1 MWQKFKDGVR
11 NFMIGRNGADQLS
24 MAMLIAGIVLSLLT
38 LITKLAVFNFLGL
51 IILVLTILGFAAY
64 VFCVFR
70 MFSRNLEKR
79 RAENQKFV
87 NFRAN
92 FGTNAKQLMNRLKNM
107 KKYKYF
113 KCPQCGALLRLPRKV
128 GEVTVTCG
136 KCKNQFKQKA

>member
-1 MWQKFKDGVR
+1 MWQKLKNGVR

-24 MAMLIAGIVLSLLT
+24 LAMLIAGIVLSLLT
-38 LITKLAVFNFLGL
+38 SVTRIAIFNILGL
-51 IILVLTILGFAAY
+51 IVLLLTI
-64 VFCVFR
+64 FR

-92 FGTNAKQLMNRLKNM
+92 FGTNAKQMMNRLKNM

-113 KCPQCGALLRLPRKV
+113 KCPQCGARLRLPRKV

>member
-38 LITKLAVFNFLGL
+38 AITKLAIFNLLGL
-51 IILVLTILGFAAY
+51 IVLILTI
-64 VFCVFR
+64 FR

-113 KCPQCGALLRLPRKV
+113 KCPQCGARLRLPRKV

>member
-38 LITKLAVFNFLGL
+38 SITKLAIFNLLGL
-51 IILVLTILGFAAY
+51 VILVLTI
-64 VFCVFR
+64 FR

-92 FGTNAKQLMNRLKNM
+92 FGTNSKQL
-107 KKYKYF
+107 
-113 KCPQCGALLRLPRKV
+113 
-128 GEVTVTCG
+128 
-136 KCKNQFKQKA
+136 

>member
-24 MAMLIAGIVLSLLT
+24 MAMLISGIVLSLLT
-38 LITKLAVFNFLGL
+38 SITRLAIFNLLGL
-51 IILVLTILGFAAY
+51 IVLILTI
-64 VFCVFR
+64 FR

-92 FGTNAKQLMNRLKNM
+92 FGTNAKQMMNRLKNM

>member
-11 NFMIGRNGADQLS
+11 NFMIGRNGTDQLS

-38 LITKLAVFNFLGL
+38 AITKLGIFNLLGL
-51 IILVLTILGFAAY
+51 IVLILTI
-64 VFCVFR
+64 FR

-113 KCPQCGALLRLPRKV
+113 KCPQCGARLRLPRKV

>member
-38 LITKLAVFNFLGL
+38 SITKLAIFNFLGL
-51 IILVLTILGFAAY
+51 IILVLTI
-64 VFCVFR
+64 FR

>member
-1 MWQKFKDGVR
+1 MWQKFKNGVR

-24 MAMLIAGIVLSLLT
+24 LAMLIAGIVLSLLT
-38 LITKLAVFNFLGL
+38 SITRIAIFNILGL
-51 IILVLTILGFAAY
+51 IVLVLTI
-64 VFCVFR
+64 FR

-92 FGTNAKQLMNRLKNM
+92 FGTNAKQMMNRLKNM

-113 KCPQCGALLRLPRKV
+113 KCPQCGARLRLPRKV

>member
-11 NFMIGRNGADQLS
+11 NFMIGRNGTDQLS

-38 LITKLAVFNFLGL
+38 AITKLGIFNLLGL
-51 IILVLTILGFAAY
+51 IVLILTI
-64 VFCVFR
+64 FR

-92 FGTNAKQLMNRLKNM
+92 FGTNAKQLMNRLKSM

-113 KCPQCGALLRLPRKV
+113 KCPQCGARLRLPRKV

>member
-38 LITKLAVFNFLGL
+38 TITRLAVFNVLGL
-51 IILVLTILGFAAY
+51 IVLILTI
-64 VFCVFR
+64 FR

-92 FGTNAKQLMNRLKNM
+92 FGTNSKQLMNRLKNM

-113 KCPQCGALLRLPRKV
+113 KCPQCGARLRLPRKV

>member
-38 LITKLAVFNFLGL
+38 TITRLAVFNVLGL
-51 IILVLTILGFAAY
+51 IVLILTI
-64 VFCVFR
+64 FR

-113 KCPQCGALLRLPRKV
+113 KCPQCGARLRLPRKV

>member
-1 MWQKFKDGVR
+1 MWQRFKDGVR

-38 LITKLAVFNFLGL
+38 TITRLAVFNVLGL
-51 IILVLTILGFAAY
+51 IVLILTI
-64 VFCVFR
+64 FR

-113 KCPQCGALLRLPRKV
+113 KCPQCGARLRLPRKV

>member
-38 LITKLAVFNFLGL
+38 SITKLAIFNFLGL
-51 IILVLTILGFAAY
+51 IILVLTI
-64 VFCVFR
+64 FR

-87 NFRAN
+87 NFREN

>member
-1 MWQKFKDGVR
+1 MWQRFKDGVR

-38 LITKLAVFNFLGL
+38 AITKLGIFNLLGL
-51 IILVLTILGFAAY
+51 IVLILTI
-64 VFCVFR
+64 FR

-113 KCPQCGALLRLPRKV
+113 KCPQCGARLRLPRKV

>member
-1 MWQKFKDGVR
+1 MWQRFKDGVR

-38 LITKLAVFNFLGL
+38 AITKLGIFNLLGL
-51 IILVLTILGFAAY
+51 IVLILTI
-64 VFCVFR
+64 FR

-92 FGTNAKQLMNRLKNM
+92 FGTNSKQLMNRLKNM

-113 KCPQCGALLRLPRKV
+113 KCPQCGARLRLPRKV

>member
-38 LITKLAVFNFLGL
+38 TITRLAVFNVLGL
-51 IILVLTILGFAAY
+51 IVLILTI
-64 VFCVFR
+64 FR

-113 KCPQCGALLRLPRKV
+113 KCPQCGERLRLPRKV

>member
-38 LITKLAVFNFLGL
+38 AITKLGIFNLLGL
-51 IILVLTILGFAAY
+51 IVLVLTI
-64 VFCVFR
+64 FR

-92 FGTNAKQLMNRLKNM
+92 FGTNAKQLTNRLKNM

-113 KCPQCGALLRLPRKV
+113 KCPQCGARLRLPRKV

>member
-38 LITKLAVFNFLGL
+38 SITKLAIFNLLGL
-51 IILVLTILGFAAY
+51 VILVLTI
-64 VFCVFR
+64 FR

-113 KCPQCGALLRLPRKV
+113 KCPQCGARLRLPRKV

-136 KCKNQFKQKA
+136 KCKYQFKQKA

>member
-1 MWQKFKDGVR
+1 MWQRFKDGVR

-38 LITKLAVFNFLGL
+38 SITKLAIFNLLGL
-51 IILVLTILGFAAY
+51 VILVLTI
-64 VFCVFR
+64 FR

-113 KCPQCGALLRLPRKV
+113 KCPQCGARLRLPRKV

>member
-38 LITKLAVFNFLGL
+38 AITKLGIFNLLGL
-51 IILVLTILGFAAY
+51 IVLILTI
-64 VFCVFR
+64 FR

-92 FGTNAKQLMNRLKNM
+92 FGTNAKQLMNRLKSM

-113 KCPQCGALLRLPRKV
+113 KCPQCGARLRLPRKV

>member
-1 MWQKFKDGVR
+1 MWQKLKNGVR

-24 MAMLIAGIVLSLLT
+24 LAMLIAGIVLSLLT
-38 LITKLAVFNFLGL
+38 SVTRIAIFNILGL
-51 IILVLTILGFAAY
+51 IVLVLTI
-64 VFCVFR
+64 FR

-92 FGTNAKQLMNRLKNM
+92 FGTNAKQMMNRLKNM

-113 KCPQCGALLRLPRKV
+113 KCPQCGARLRLPRKV

>member
-24 MAMLIAGIVLSLLT
+24 MAMLISGIVLSLLT
-38 LITKLAVFNFLGL
+38 SITRLAIFNLLGL
-51 IILVLTILGFAAY
+51 IVLILTI
-64 VFCVFR
+64 FR

-92 FGTNAKQLMNRLKNM
+92 FGTNSKQLLNRLKNM

-113 KCPQCGALLRLPRKV
+113 KCPQCGARLRLPRKV

>member
-1 MWQKFKDGVR
+1 MWQRFKDGVR

-24 MAMLIAGIVLSLLT
+24 MAMLITGIVLSLLT
-38 LITKLAVFNFLGL
+38 AITKLGIFNLLGL
-51 IILVLTILGFAAY
+51 IVLILTI
-64 VFCVFR
+64 FR

-113 KCPQCGALLRLPRKV
+113 KCPQCGARLRLPRKV

>member
-1 MWQKFKDGVR
+1 MWQKFKNGVR

-38 LITKLAVFNFLGL
+38 SITKLVIFNFLGL
-51 IILVLTILGFAAY
+51 IVLILTI
-64 VFCVFR
+64 FR

-79 RAENQKFV
+79 RAENQKFMH
-87 NFRAN
+87 FRAS

-136 KCKNQFKQKA
+136 KCKHQFKQKA

>member
-38 LITKLAVFNFLGL
+38 AITKLGIFNLLGL
-51 IILVLTILGFAAY
+51 IVLILTI
-64 VFCVFR
+64 FR

-113 KCPQCGALLRLPRKV
+113 KCPQCGARLRLPRKV

>member
-38 LITKLAVFNFLGL
+38 AITRLAVFNVLGL
-51 IILVLTILGFAAY
+51 IVLVLT
-64 VFCVFR
+64 VFR

-92 FGTNAKQLMNRLKNM
+92 FGANAKQLMNRLKNM

-113 KCPQCGALLRLPRKV
+113 KCPQCGARLRLPRKV

>member
-24 MAMLIAGIVLSLLT
+24 MAMLITGIVLSLLT
-38 LITKLAVFNFLGL
+38 AITKLGIFNLLGL
-51 IILVLTILGFAAY
+51 IVLILTI
-64 VFCVFR
+64 FR
-70 MFSRNLEKR
+70 MFSRNLDKR

-113 KCPQCGALLRLPRKV
+113 KCPQCGARLRLPRKV